1 MPLVTSRDESL
12 IRSVLDRLNGMVGY
26 QDDID
31 RLHKLV
37 VCNERLACEIA
48 VAFIRLSE
56 DLRQSLRNLRVDL
69 ILEPKA
75 DTRDPRVDSLEAQVA
90 ANKSRIEELEELVAS
105 LEESVESFM
114 KRVSKASS
122 ESHPVKVG
130 DSRDGKVVMEVLWQL
145 QGDSM
150 VPVYRLYGE
159 SEFRSIGPLE
169 A

>member
-37 VCNERLACEIA
+37 VRNERLACEIA

-69 ILEPKA
+69 SMELKAEPSPDA
-75 DTRDPRVDSLEAQVA
+75 RDPRVDSLEAQVS
-90 ANKSRIEELEELVAS
+90 ANKSRIEELEKQFAS
-105 LEESVESFM
+105 LVGIVSV
-114 KRVSKASS
+114 RA
-122 ESHPVKVG
+122 
-130 DSRDGKVVMEVLWQL
+130 
-145 QGDSM
+145 
-150 VPVYRLYGE
+150 
-159 SEFRSIGPLE
+159 LE
-169 A
+169 NLSQED